1 MLEKLR
7 KWVNSPLNTVVVC
20 HQPEKQSEFKYLLMR
35 RLLPSLMSLVVLITS
50 VSRALAFDSSA
61 SQAILM
67 DFITGAILLEK
78 DSDTPVPPAS
88 LSKLMTSYMV
98 FEEIRRGGLSLND
111 MLPVSEKA
119 WRMGG
124 SKMFVEV
131 GHDVSVQDLL
141 RGVIVQSGNDACIV
155 LAETIAGSED
165 AFSDLMT
172 EQSYKIGLSNSTFK
186 NATGWPHPEHRMS
199 ARDVALLTKKIILDY
214 PDLFSFFA
222 EKEFTYNEIR
232 QGNRNPLLYKNIGAD
247 GMKTGHTREAGYSLA
262 ATATQQGRR
271 LILVLMGLESA
282 RQRAVEAE
290 RLFDWGFRKFNNYQL
305 FAAGDTVAKADIWL
319 GKIARV
325 PLIIEENLTVTLPR
339 DGREELR
346 VSVAYNSPISAPIN
360 TGDVAATLR
369 VKLPDSNM
377 IELPLIAGKTVER
390 AGLFGR
396 LSGALSYM
404 LFGPPLDE

>member
-1 MLEKLR
+1 M
-7 KWVNSPLNTVVVC
+7 
-20 HQPEKQSEFKYLLMR
+20 
-35 RLLPSLMSLVVLITS
+35 LITS
-50 VSRALAFDSSA
+50 VSRALAFESSA

-67 DFITGAILLEK
+67 DFVTGAILLEK

-172 EQSYKIGLSNSTFK
+172 EQSYKIGMSNSTFK